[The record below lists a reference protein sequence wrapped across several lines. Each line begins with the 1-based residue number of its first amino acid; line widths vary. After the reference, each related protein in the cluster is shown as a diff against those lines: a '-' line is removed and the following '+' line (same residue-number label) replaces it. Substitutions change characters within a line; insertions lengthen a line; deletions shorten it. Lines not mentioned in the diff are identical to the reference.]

1 MKSKLPLPAVLA
13 CLSALPG
20 AAQDKAPADDWKPIS
35 YVAPGQHY
43 PQLNSENRAK
53 FRIDAPNAKDVA
65 VSLGRPLIVTKGDD
79 GAWTVIT
86 SPLVEGFHYYQII
99 IDGARAADPNT
110 RTFFGSSR
118 WMSGIDVPSDDMDFF
133 AAKDVPH
140 GTVREQ
146 PYYSKVAK
154 AWRRCFVY
162 TPPDYDRN
170 HAARYPVLYLQ
181 HGAGEDETAWSVQ
194 GRTGFILD
202 NLLAEGRAKPMIIV
216 MDNGGGSG
224 LFGQP
229 RGGRGGAPGNNL
241 VAPNATAAPAGA
253 PAAGVSAPGAAA
265 APPAPTS
272 TAPAGPAAATATAPG
287 NPGGGPGRGP
297 GGRGPGGMS
306 FTEFENILLKDIIPM
321 IDSTYRT
328 IADRNARGMAGL
340 SMGGMQTRNIGLSHL
355 DTFSHIGIF
364 SGGTLGDPKAE
375 NSPLAK
381 VAEFNR
387 LVKVGFI
394 SYGEMERGS
403 TTLKEYTDSLRAL
416 GIKNVHT
423 YVSPR
428 TAHEFLTW
436 RRSLREF
443 APLLFRE

>member
-1 MKSKLPLPAVLA
+1 MAA
-13 CLSALPG
+13 CLNAIPC
-20 AAQDKAPADDWKPIS
+20 AAQDKPPADDWKPIS
-35 YVAPGQHY
+35 YVAPGQQY

-53 FRIDAPNAKDVA
+53 FRIDAPNAKEVA
-65 VSLGRPLIVTKGDD
+65 VSLGRPLTVTKGDD

-146 PYYSKVAK
+146 PYFSSVSK

-194 GRTGFILD
+194 GRAGFILD
-202 NLLAEGRAKPMIIV
+202 NLIADGKAKPMIIV
-216 MDNGGGSG
+216 MDNGGASG
-224 LFGQP
+224 LFAQP
-229 RGGRGGAPGNNL
+229 RGGRGGPPGNNL
-241 VAPNATAAPAGA
+241 VAPNATTARANEPGA
-253 PAAGVSAPGAAA
+253 PATGAATPA
-265 APPAPTS
+265 TNPPPT
-272 TAPAGPAAATATAPG
+272 PAAAKSGAPVAS
-287 NPGGGPGRGP
+287 GP
-297 GGRGPGGMS
+297 GRGPGGMS

-321 IDSTYRT
+321 VDANYRT
-328 IADRNARGMAGL
+328 IADREHRAMAGL
-340 SMGGMQTRNIGLSHL
+340 SMGGMQTRNVGLAHI

-381 VAEFNR
+381 VDEFNR
-387 LVKVGFI
+387 LVKVGFV
-394 SYGEMERGS
+394 SYGEAERGAS
-403 TTLKEYTDSLRAL
+403 SLPEYADSLRAL
-416 GIKNVHT
+416 GLKNVHI
-423 YVSPR
+423 YISPR

-443 APLLFRE
+443 APLLFRD

>member
-1 MKSKLPLPAVLA
+1 MKTKFPLIASAVF
-13 CLSALPG
+13 LSG
-20 AAQDKAPADDWKPIS
+20 AASWAQDTKAPVDDWKPIS
-35 YVAPGQHY
+35 YVAPGQQY
-43 PQLNSENRAK
+43 PQINSEKRAK
-53 FRIDAPNAKDVA
+53 FRVNAPNAKE
-65 VSLGRPLIVTKGDD
+65 VSATIGNPPLTVTKDADGIWTIVT
-79 GAWTVIT
+79 A
-86 SPLVEGFHYYQII
+86 PLVEGFHYYQISV
-99 IDGARAADPNT
+99 DGARFADPNT

-140 GTVREQ
+140 GTVREL
-146 PYYSKVAK
+146 PYFSSVSK

-162 TPPDYDRN
+162 TPPGYDQN
-170 HAARYPVLYLQ
+170 SAARYPVLYLQ

-194 GRTGFILD
+194 GRTNFILD
-202 NLLAEGRAKPMIIV
+202 NLIAEGKAKPMIIV

-224 LFGQP
+224 LFGTP
-229 RGGRGGAPGNNL
+229 RGGRGGPPASSL
-241 VAPNATAAPAGA
+241 VAPNATATAAPSAPAATPPAATASAA
-253 PAAGVSAPGAAA
+253 PAAGRG
-265 APPAPTS
+265 
-272 TAPAGPAAATATAPG
+272 GP
-287 NPGGGPGRGP
+287 PGRGP
-297 GGRGPGGMS
+297 GGMNFS
-306 FTEFENILLKDIIPM
+306 EFENILLKDIIPM
-321 IDSTYRT
+321 IDSNYRT
-328 IADRNARGMAGL
+328 VADRTARGMAGL

-381 VAEFNR
+381 VVEFNR
-387 LVKVGFI
+387 LVKVYFV
-394 SYGEMERGS
+394 SYGEAERGS
-403 TTLKEYTDSLRAL
+403 TTLKDYADSLRAA

-423 YVSPR
+423 YISPR